1 MSNGTLVAPPVY
13 DAEPEVD
20 ERSRSG
26 RTHLRANALGVAGLL
41 FFVLSAQAPL
51 TGIAGASP
59 IAMVLG
65 NGTGAPGAYLLS
77 GLVIVLFAVGYIAMS
92 RHVVNAGA
100 FYAYIGEGLG
110 RRLGSG
116 SALVAVT
123 AYATVQAAMYGLYGV
138 VVSGLAAQHL
148 GVSIEWWI
156 PALVTMAL
164 VQVLGVLGIDVGA
177 RVLALLVLAETS
189 ILLLFDVVVLVR
201 GGGPQGISVSAS
213 FSPSQ
218 VFSGAPGVALMFA
231 VASMFGFE
239 STAIYA
245 EEAKRP
251 EKTVPRA
258 TYMSVALITGFFA
271 FTTWMFVSSYG
282 ASQAVGQA
290 GKALQ
295 GGDSTAFVF
304 QAMAAEL
311 GGWTNDVLPFLLATS
326 LLAGILAF
334 HNSINRYLFALSR
347 DSVLPT
353 ALDRVNRQGSPWAA
367 SLVQTTLAIVLVM
380 PFAILGKDPVLT
392 LFSWFSGVA
401 VLGVMVLYFLT
412 SVGVVRFFR
421 RTKVDR
427 RPWQTL
433 VAPVLASLAI
443 AVVVWLIVSNFTT
456 LIGGSKSTALWLILG
471 VPAAFVVGL
480 ALDLRARRP
489 GRATDAPAL
498 QPDLP

>member
-1 MSNGTLVAPPVY
+1 MLTTTQV
-13 DAEPEVD
+13 AEPEVD
-20 ERSRSG
+20 ERTRSG
-26 RTHLRANALGVAGLL
+26 PHLRANALGVAGLL

-77 GLVIVLFAVGYIAMS
+77 GIVIALFAVGYIAMS

-100 FYAYIGEGLG
+100 FYAYIGQGLG

-138 VVSGLAAQHL
+138 VVAGLADQHL
-148 GVSIEWWI
+148 GVSVEWWV
-156 PALVTMAL
+156 PALITMAA
-164 VQVLGVLGIDVGA
+164 VQAFGVLGIDIGA
-177 RVLALLVLAETS
+177 HVLALLVLAETS
-189 ILLLFDVVVLVR
+189 ILLLFDLVVLLR
-201 GGGPQGISVSAS
+201 GGGPEGISVAAS
-213 FSPSQ
+213 FSPSE

-231 VASMFGFE
+231 IASMFGFE

-245 EEAKRP
+245 EEAKHP
-251 EKTVPRA
+251 ERTVPRA
-258 TYMSVALITGFFA
+258 TYLSVALITGFFA
-271 FTTWMFVSSYG
+271 LTAWMFVSSYG
-282 ASQAVGQA
+282 ASQAVDKA
-290 GKALQ
+290 GAALES
-295 GGDSTAFVF
+295 GDSTAFVF
-304 QAMAAEL
+304 GAMASEL
-311 GGWTNDVLPFLLATS
+311 GSWTNDVVPFLLATS
-326 LLAGILAF
+326 LLAGMLAF

-347 DSVLPT
+347 DKLLPAT
-353 ALDRVNRQGSPWAA
+353 LERVNRHGAPWAA
-367 SLVQTTLAIVLVM
+367 SLVQTTLAVLLVM

-421 RTKVDR
+421 QTRLDE

-433 VAPVLASLAI
+433 VAPVLAAI
-443 AVVVWLIVSNFTT
+443 AIAIVVWLIIDNFTT
-456 LIGGSKSTALWLILG
+456 LIGGSSSTALWLILA
-471 VPAAFVVGL
+471 VPAAFAVGVL
-480 ALDLRARRP
+480 LDLRP
-489 GRATDAPAL
+489 NQHDK
-498 QPDLP
+498 D